1 MASLARSVLDL
12 PILAFAA
19 SRWKQNSAIGS
30 KGKADIRSKILPTE
44 IMTPG
49 LYLNAMFL
57 MGSSK
62 CAKVSLKTY

>member
-1 MASLARSVLDL
+1 MASLARSVLDPL
-12 PILAFAA
+12 LIASAA
-19 SRWKQNSAIGS
+19 SRWKQNSAIAS
-30 KGKADIRSKILPTE
+30 KGKAHIRSKMLPTE

-62 CAKVSLKTY
+62 CAEF